1 MTTDLQRAADTI
13 RAECARM
20 GWSYAGMAEHLAEA
34 ILALDVRGTDALGR
48 SEPFRRGPFTDW
60 PSIDGGIE

>member
-1 MTTDLQRAADTI
+1 MKTELQRAVDTI

-20 GWSYAGMAEHLAEA
+20 GWAYEGMAEHLANA
-34 ILALDVRGTDALGR
+34 ILALEPRATDALGR
-48 SEPFRRGPFTDW
+48 SEPFRRDPFTEW